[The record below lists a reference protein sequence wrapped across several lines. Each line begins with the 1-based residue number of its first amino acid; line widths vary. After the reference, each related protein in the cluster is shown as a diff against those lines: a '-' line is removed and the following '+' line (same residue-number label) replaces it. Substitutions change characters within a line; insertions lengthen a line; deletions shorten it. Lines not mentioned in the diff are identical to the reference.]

1 LSLARHALSM
11 VGIPSAMP
19 RLALI
24 ATGGTI
30 AGTGAQSHY
39 TAATLPVDALL
50 DAVPGLRDLAQWH
63 TAQPFALDSRDMQPS
78 HWLQLAAH
86 LQTLLDAPDING
98 IVITHGTDTLEET
111 AFALHLL
118 LPTEKPI
125 VITAAMRPADS
136 LSADGPLN
144 LLQAARVAL
153 APHSRGRG
161 VLVVANDRILA
172 ARHVAK
178 THTHAPDA
186 LSAGPAGEEGI
197 VFDQA
202 VRYHRA
208 ARSPRPALLALQP
221 TATLPRVDILMAYAG
236 LPADY
241 FRALQNF
248 GSQGIVLA
256 LAGHGSIPEV
266 LRPAVSEAI
275 AQGIHIV
282 RASRIGASVL
292 VDHNEDD
299 HQLGTLAAEQLNP
312 LQARIALMLA
322 LAAGMAPSGLQA
334 WLAGL

>member
-1 LSLARHALSM
+1 
-11 VGIPSAMP
+11 MP

-39 TAATLPVDALL
+39 TAATLPVEALL

-63 TAQPFALDSRDMQPS
+63 TEQPFALDSRDMQPS
-78 HWLQLAAH
+78 HWLQLAAR
-86 LQTLLDAPDING
+86 LQALINAPDIDG

-118 LPTEKPI
+118 LPTDKPV

-153 APHSRGRG
+153 AAHSRGRG

-172 ARHVAK
+172 ARHVTK
-178 THTHAPDA
+178 SHTHAPDA
-186 LSAGPAGEEGI
+186 LNAGPAGEEGI

-208 ARSPRPALLALQP
+208 ALPPRPAMLALEP
-221 TATLPRVDILMAYAG
+221 TATLPRVDILTAYAG
-236 LPADY
+236 LPADN
-241 FRALQNF
+241 FQALQNL
-248 GSQGIVLA
+248 GSRGIVLA
-256 LAGHGSIPEV
+256 LAGHGSIPDA
-266 LRPAVSEAI
+266 LRPVISQAI
-275 AQGIHIV
+275 AQGIHVV

-292 VDHNEDD
+292 LDHNEDD
-299 HQLGTLAAEQLNP
+299 SHLGTLAAEQLNP

-322 LAAGMAPSGLQA
+322 LAAGTAPSGLQA
-334 WLAGL
+334 WIAGL

>member
-1 LSLARHALSM
+1 
-11 VGIPSAMP
+11 MP

-50 DAVPGLRDLAQWH
+50 DAVPDLRSLAQWH
-63 TAQPFALDSRDMQPS
+63 TEQPFALDSRDMHPT
-78 HWLQLAAH
+78 HWLQLAERI
-86 LQTLLDAPDING
+86 QTLIDTPDIDG

-118 LPTEKPI
+118 LPTGKPV

-153 APHSRGRG
+153 APHSYGRG
-161 VLVVANDRILA
+161 VLVVVNDHILP
-172 ARHVAK
+172 ARHVVK

-186 LSAGPAGEEGI
+186 LSAGAAGEEGI

-202 VRYHRA
+202 VRYHRPA
-208 ARSPRPALLALQP
+208 PIPRPAILTLKP
-221 TATLPRVDILMAYAG
+221 TTNLPRVDILMAYAG
-236 LPADY
+236 LSADH
-241 FRALQNF
+241 FHALQNL
-248 GSQGIVLA
+248 GCRGIVLA
-256 LAGHGSIPEV
+256 LAGHGSIPEA
-266 LRPAVSEAI
+266 LRPAISEAI
-275 AQGIHIV
+275 AQGIVIV

-292 VDHNEDD
+292 PNHNEDD
-299 HQLGTLAAEQLNP
+299 SSLGTLAAEQLSP
-312 LQARIALMLA
+312 LQARIALMVG
-322 LAAGMAPSGLQA
+322 LAAGVAPSGLQA
-334 WLAGL
+334 WLASV